1 MSQILAGLKG
11 LIKGLTFSLSCIGKR
26 KSELI
31 KYLIFVLG
39 LQVIILFN
47 TYVTS
52 EIISCVNTKLVS
64 LGKKRIILLA
74 ISYALIM
81 LFEIVIF
88 LVRTYFEKNERVEL
102 KKTALKNVLKNYLSY
117 RKYDSAKLTQII
129 YGDINVVTDYIFNM
143 ISLCISILSMIFF
156 GIIIYCFNKVLAIS
170 LIVIIFLWNI
180 LLLSFDKKLQKKNR
194 DIASRTDNHFKITRD
209 LLLNRKYISDY
220 SNADFHVK
228 RYVDDLNEL
237 KDKNISRDILV
248 YKMNLLNSIVDRA
261 WTVAFLYVSFVMI
274 SSKFWSPA
282 LIVFLFMYSKQFM
295 QEGKGFL
302 TQIISLQSL
311 QVSLK
316 RYKEFMEGYQDTLQ
330 EEMVSSEI
338 KGLSFNNIKYRYSES
353 EDWIFDGFTLNI
365 GKGISLLVGRN
376 GTGKTTLLNLIAN
389 RLPLTDGSIELV
401 TENDCAVLNL
411 SSHIS
416 YCLQDDV
423 LFDMSIIENLWPYKN
438 VEMNIEEV
446 MSLTKTFGI
455 YDDIMNTSKGF
466 ESRVGELREW
476 SGGQKKKLMLVRT
489 FLRKN
494 DVVLLD
500 EPFEGIDKESKRK
513 IVDYIRK
520 FASKRIVFV
529 STHEPELFQS
539 DCKVVSL

>member
-1 MSQILAGLKG
+1 MSQILAGLNG
-11 LIKGLTFSLSCIGKR
+11 LIKGLAFSLSCIGKR

-31 KYLIFVLG
+31 KYLILVLG
-39 LQVIILFN
+39 LQGIILFN

-52 EIISCVNTKLVS
+52 EIISCVNTRFIT
-64 LGKKRIILLA
+64 LGKKKIILLA

-143 ISLCISILSMIFF
+143 ISLCISILSMFFF

-170 LIVIIFLWNI
+170 LIVIILLWNI

-261 WTVAFLYVSFVMI
+261 WTVAFLYVSIVMI

-389 RLPLTDGSIELV
+389 RLPLTDGSIELI
-401 TENDCAVLNL
+401 TENDCAVLNF

-423 LFDMSIIENLWPYKN
+423 LFDMSILENLCPYKN
-438 VEMNIEEV
+438 AEMNIEEV

-500 EPFEGIDKESKRK
+500 EPFEGIDKESKRR
-513 IVDYIRK
+513 IVDYIK
-520 FASKRIVFV
+520 NVASKRIVLI
-529 STHEPELFQS
+529 STHEPEVFNGE
-539 DCKVVSL
+539 CAVVSL